1 MTLVDWLI
9 LAAYMGVVLSIGLL
23 AGRGSKSA
31 DDLYRGGRRVPAWAI
46 GISVLATSLSGVT
59 FIGGPQQA
67 YLSDLTYLSA
77 SIATVIA
84 AVLVSW
90 LFLPKFF
97 AANVSTVYEVIGD
110 RRGVVARRACASM
123 FFLGRLLASGVRV
136 YVAAIAMSMIFFDD
150 LQEWQLVVCTLA
162 FAVAALIYTSWGG
175 IKAVIWTD
183 TLQAIVLVIAVGGS
197 ILVLTGQIDMPFSA
211 ATDSLGDAGKLKLI
225 DLTPSMTS
233 TFSLWSVLIGWVLF
247 NAASLGTDQDMAQR
261 LFSSRSA
268 GRAAGALIGS
278 QVAAIAVVSLFM
290 TVGLMLFLRDSNSAE
305 GLADGTR
312 RVFLSFILSDL
323 PVGLRGL
330 LIAGL
335 FAAAMSSMDS
345 TMASMSSALVL
356 DLGLGGKT
364 EADSAKVA
372 RIGNLVVGV
381 GLSTFAIIFA
391 IVAAG
396 EEEGII
402 PFALGV
408 MTYAYAG
415 LLAVFVCVLLLDR
428 GSGAT
433 IIAALVTGAVTV
445 HLMREFSGTSIGWW
459 MVVAFSASL
468 LVCALQKG
476 KRPIPESQQRG
487 FEVVLA
493 EEIK

>member
-1 MTLVDWLI
+1 
-9 LAAYMGVVLSIGLL
+9 MGFVLFIGLF
-23 AGRGSKSA
+23 AGRGSATA

-84 AVLVSW
+84 AVLVAW
-90 LFLPKFF
+90 LFLPKYF
-97 AANVSTVYEVIGD
+97 AANAATVYEVIGD
-110 RRGVVARRACASM
+110 RRGVAARRACAVM
-123 FFLGRLLASGVRV
+123 FLFGRLLASGVRV
-136 YVAAIAMSMIFFDD
+136 YVAAIAMSMIFFGD
-150 LQEWQLVVCTLA
+150 LDRTHLVICIAV
-162 FAVAALIYTSWGG
+162 FATAALIYTSWGG

-183 TLQAIVLVIAVGGS
+183 TLQAIVLVVAVVGS
-197 ILVLTGQIDMPFSA
+197 ILVLTGQIELPFSA
-211 ATDSLGDAGKLKLI
+211 AKETLDDAQKLTLF
-225 DLTPSMTS
+225 DLSFDFSS
-233 TFSLWSVLIGWVLF
+233 TFSLWSVLIGWTLF

-261 LFSSRSA
+261 LFTSPSPKH
-268 GRAAGALIGS
+268 AAGALIGS
-278 QVAAIAVVSLFM
+278 QIAAIFVVSLFM
-290 TVGLMLFLRDSNSAE
+290 TVGLMLFVRDANSAE

-356 DLGLGGKT
+356 DLGLGSKS
-364 EADSAKVA
+364 EADGAKVA
-372 RIGNLVVGV
+372 RIGNFLVGV
-381 GLSTFAIIFA
+381 GLSAFAIVFA

-428 GSGAT
+428 GSPAT
-433 IIAALVTGAVTV
+433 IIAALATGAVTV
-445 HLMREFSGTSIGWW
+445 HAMKVFSGTSIGWW
-459 MVVAFSASL
+459 MLVAFSVSL
-468 LVCALQKG
+468 LVAASVPAPPRQGAKQG
-476 KRPIPESQQRG
+476 A
-487 FEVVLA
+487 EVFPVGDA
-493 EEIK
+493 K